1 MIEAILN
8 FIFPPHCPL
17 CGAYTEVR
25 GGWCPSCLSAILRP
39 ERLPLTAPVQVVLND
54 AWALS
59 VYRGGTRDLIRR
71 LKYRGQRSGL
81 PYIRTM
87 LDAAQQKPAVTALL
101 ASVDLAVPVPLHP
114 KKEKQRGFNQSE
126 LIFRDWLQSRGIPM
140 LRGLERVRE
149 TRPMYRLSADERRHN
164 LAGAFAAAAGAA
176 LAGKRILLV
185 DDIMTT
191 GATLY
196 TCARVLKQNGALS
209 VAALV
214 LASDHREAS
223 L

>member
-25 GGWCPSCLSAILRP
+25 GGWCPSCLFAILRP

-101 ASVDLAVPVPLHP
+101 ASVDLAVPIPLHP

-149 TRPMYRLSADERRHN
+149 TRPMYRLSAGERQHN
-164 LAGAFAAAAGAA
+164 LAGAFAVAAGAA

>member
-149 TRPMYRLSADERRHN
+149 PVQCTDYRPMNGSIIWRAHLRQRQELRW
-164 LAGAFAAAAGAA
+164 
-176 LAGKRILLV
+176 LV
-185 DDIMTT
+185 SGYCLWMI
-191 GATLY
+191 
-196 TCARVLKQNGALS
+196 S
-209 VAALV
+209 
-214 LASDHREAS
+214 
-223 L
+223 